1 MPDKKYLVVV
11 DMQKDFIDGSL
22 GTEEAQAIVPA
33 AAARI
38 RDRRA
43 AGYRLI
49 ATLDTHGENYLDTP
63 EGKKLPVKHCVK
75 GTSGWQLN
83 PVIREALGEDCLL
96 LEKPTF
102 GSVRLP
108 EIIGDGLEAGDS
120 LTVEFLGLCTDICV
134 VSNVLLIKAH
144 FPDGTI
150 RVKADCCAG
159 VTPQKH
165 LAALDTMASC
175 QIDLI

>member
-108 EIIGDGLEAGDS
+108 EIIGKDLEKGDS

-144 FPDGTI
+144 FPEAAI
-150 RVKADCCAG
+150 QVKADCCAG

-165 LAALDTMASC
+165 LAALETMASC